1 MVECIASLVDVCA
14 GYGAREVLHTL
25 TWSIKAGEFWGL
37 IGPNGSGK
45 STLLGLFNAMTP
57 ASSGHV
63 FFQGEEVTRTNL
75 HRVRTKIAH
84 VFQMVEVDRKIP
96 VTVYEAVLA
105 GTFSKLGLFHRPGA
119 REKALALKA
128 IERVGLADVKDR
140 PLGGVSGGQKQRA
153 AIARALA
160 QEPELMLLDE
170 PTAALDWQAQR
181 DILELIASLQKTLG
195 LTVVMAT
202 HDLNAVSH
210 ITTHTAMLKSGSF
223 VHVSTTREAM
233 NGDVLSRLYDT
244 PVDVFEHNG
253 RQIALF

>member
-128 IERVGLADVKDR
+128 GCQRSTLRGR
-140 PLGGVSGGQKQRA
+140 LGRAKATRGYRTGSG
-153 AIARALA
+153 ARAR
-160 QEPELMLLDE
+160 
-170 PTAALDWQAQR
+170 TY
-181 DILELIASLQKTLG
+181 AS
-195 LTVVMAT
+195 
-202 HDLNAVSH
+202 
-210 ITTHTAMLKSGSF
+210 
-223 VHVSTTREAM
+223 
-233 NGDVLSRLYDT
+233 
-244 PVDVFEHNG
+244 
-253 RQIALF
+253 